1 MRSNTTIFLAIALC
15 AGLATGC
22 GSDTGNGGGATTTT
36 TDTAGGTDTATGGTD
51 TAGTSDTTGGGSDT
65 STGGTDT
72 ATGGTDTATGG
83 TDTGGTDPNAGK
95 CDPNDQ
101 LCLQSCVAAKCSK
114 EYSACTTNPKCSG
127 LLSCGAGCQQTPP
140 VSPPAE
146 VTGTTCI
153 EKCSTLAGEDGVKA
167 LGTMQGC
174 MAKNCVKSSYD
185 PAKKCAQTDPN
196 FQLCLQDCIF
206 AECDAQYQ
214 ACENDEGCGAITTC
228 VGNCGSDQT
237 CMQGCMSKAPA
248 VSQQNFLGFL
258 QCMQLSCVAQ

>member
-22 GSDTGNGGGATTTT
+22 GSDSGNGGGTTAT

-51 TAGTSDTTGGGSDT
+51 TAGSSDTTGGGSDT

-72 ATGGTDTATGG
+72 STGGTDTSTGA
-83 TDTGGTDPNAGK
+83 DSGGTDPNAGK
-95 CDPNDQ
+95 CDSTDQ

-174 MAKNCVKSSYD
+174 MAKNCIKSSYD
-185 PAKKCAQTDPN
+185 PSKKCAQSDPN

-258 QCMQLSCVAQ
+258 QCMQLSCLAQ